1 MKIRALISPA
11 GQTRSIILRIH
22 FGSYEKVKPK
32 KVILENGKE
41 RIQYYNSKKYVPI
54 DYFTGLTVKLKDWN
68 NKARITRNSFVNGQI
83 SDASVRIEQIYSELE
98 YSETL
103 TYDNFKS
110 ALKSDDRLNSILNKN
125 REIEVKADYIPP
137 MEFIINYIEKSQVTA
152 GTKKDYNNTYNHL
165 EEFQNYTGK
174 TLSWKNMG
182 YEFYLDLVEFLKTE
196 KDLKGSTIDK
206 VIKNMKVF
214 LNYADLQDNLN
225 VNQDFKKTISGKSL
239 FAKVNKEETE
249 HVYLNEKEIKQIT
262 DAEMRDERLS
272 EIRDLFIIG
281 CWSGLRIS
289 DLKRLERGNIKD
301 GLLSIIAQKTSR
313 KVTIPVTDELQTV
326 LNKYPNRLP
335 KIPTDQHF
343 NRQLK
348 EVCKIA
354 ELNEPIM
361 AEVKKGNMR
370 VTTQIPKHELITS
383 HTARR
388 SFATNLYRR
397 GIPSTQLM
405 MLTGH
410 KSETAFMKYIKVT
423 GEDNAKDVAKKL
435 RKIG

>member
-1 MKIRALISPA
+1 MKMKTHITSS
-11 GQTRSIILRIH
+11 GESRSIFIRIH
-22 FGSYEKVKPK
+22 AGFYEIVEPRKITYK
-32 KVILENGKE
+32 GKE
-41 RIQYYNSKKYVPI
+41 RVQYANGKKYKPF
-54 DYFTGLTVKLKDWN
+54 DYFTGLTITPRDWN
-68 NKARITRNSFVNGQI
+68 KKTSQTKDSFVNGQI
-83 SDASVRIEQIYSELE
+83 QRGQARIQEIFNELSYRGE
-98 YSETL
+98 VTL
-103 TYDNFKS
+103 DLFKQ
-110 ALKSDDRLNSILNKN
+110 ATNEDVELNEIFNKD
-125 REIEVKADYIPP
+125 REIVVEKDYILPF
-137 MEFIINYIEKSQVTA
+137 EFIETFIDKAIVSD
-152 GTKKDYNNTYNHL
+152 GTKKDYNNTLNHL
-165 EEFQNYTGK
+165 KDFDKYRGK
-174 TLSWKNMG
+174 TASWKGMG
-182 YEFYLDLVEFLKTE
+182 YEYYLDLVEFLKTE
-196 KDLKGSTIDK
+196 QDLKGSTIDK
-206 VIKNMKVF
+206 VIKNVKVF
-214 LNYADLQDNLN
+214 LSYADLQDNLN

-272 EIRDLFIIG
+272 EIRDLFIIA

-313 KVTIPVTDELQTV
+313 KVTIPITDELQTV
-326 LNKYPNRLP
+326 LNKYPDRLP